1 MMKQSS
7 LTGFTCVMALTLV
20 LAMAGVTSARA
31 ATEPPVPVR
40 MVPPVYPYELKRN
53 GVTGV
58 VTLVFEVDEK
68 GNVVDPKV
76 QRSSNPEFEQPALE
90 AIVKWKFKPGQKDGV
105 PVKMKIGVPLQFNGD
120 N

>member
-1 MMKQSS
+1 MKQAS
-7 LTGFTCVMALTLV
+7 FTNFAYVLVLTLV
-20 LAMAGVTSARA
+20 LAVAGVTIARA

-40 MVPPVYPYELKRN
+40 MVPPEYPYELKRN
-53 GVTGV
+53 GITGV

-76 QRSSNPEFEQPALE
+76 QKSTNPGFEQPALE